1 MFPCLKIFFNMYL
14 ISTTTNNKKIKFFL
28 KSHKNQTIV
37 SLTLL
42 HSLRLVDTMDSLRLT
57 A

>member
-14 ISTTTNNKKIKFFL
+14 ISTTTNNKKIKFIL